1 MKHLSQKWDFFFRI
15 RNATIKKKRKE
26 LIQMSLK
33 EFVKIYLC
41 ATKAEKI
48 EIEEMISNQETL
60 SAYPEEDSQISYKVQ

>member
-1 MKHLSQKWDFFFRI
+1 
-15 RNATIKKKRKE
+15 
-26 LIQMSLK
+26 MSLK